1 MRRFASCVA
10 LVALSASTCTAFTPS
25 RNGWGMASSRVAM
38 KSSPSTQLPFTV
50 PPEAEEMLASLAAA
64 AADKG
69 ETVLES
75 SVRESFDRL
84 GQREMMALSAR
95 ASGNAAAEAAPEVEE
110 ATTPKDWAQ
119 VLDAVERETHRRMS
133 AAKERLEKLM
143 ESGEINELDKRLS
156 KMVRA
161 GCRLFAGLRFQV

>member
-1 MRRFASCVA
+1 M
-10 LVALSASTCTAFTPS
+10 CTAFTPS
-25 RNGWGMASSRVAM
+25 RNGWGMTSSRVAT
-38 KSSPSTQLPFTV
+38 KVSSSSTQLPFTV

-64 AADKG
+64 ATDKD

-95 ASGNAAAEAAPEVEE
+95 ASGSEAAKTASKVEK
-110 ATTPKDWAQ
+110 AASPKEWAQ
-119 VLDAVERETHRRMS
+119 VLDAIERETHRRMS

-143 ESGEINELDKRLS
+143 EAGEINELDKRLS
-156 KMVRA
+156 KMVRKGSRIYA
-161 GCRLFAGLRFQV
+161 D